1 MPKTVKAPLQ
11 ESNTIPRRVLKQFP
25 PPRRSIGRIP
35 LDEIVVI
42 IRGIVTKREG
52 VRQDALIV
60 LVAEK
65 IGYGS
70 SGSVVIAVIKKALDE
85 AVRRAVVYIENGGYL
100 IDCRN
105 IADYPSDLLREFFL
119 SAVGRRWRTRDEAIH
134 AAAEY
139 LGFQKIAA
147 AMRAQLVEEM
157 ELRIRSGELLLKDEK
172 VRWTSTTP
180 RRREE

>member
-1 MPKTVKAPLQ
+1 MPKAVKTPLQ
-11 ESNTIPRRVLKQFP
+11 ENDTIPRRVLKKFP
-25 PPRRSIGRIP
+25 PPRRSVGRIP
-35 LDEIVVI
+35 VDEIVVI

-52 VRQDALIV
+52 LRQDALIV

-70 SGSVVIAVIKKALDE
+70 SGSNVIAVIKKALDE
-85 AVRRAVVYIENGGYL
+85 SVRRAVVYIDNGGYW

-105 IADYPSDLLREFFL
+105 ISEYPSDLLREFFL
-119 SAVGRRWRTRDEAIH
+119 SAVGRRWLTRDDAIR
-134 AAAEY
+134 AVAEY
-139 LGFQKIAA
+139 LGFHKIGS
-147 AMRAQLVEEM
+147 AMRAQLIEEM
-157 ELRIRSGELLLKDEK
+157 ERRIYSGELLLKNEK